1 MICMKEKRTGS
12 APLPRP
18 WLLPAGAVLMGM
30 LAGSL
35 SCAGWPWLRE
45 TVQGQ
50 MQGTLQAVLWPE
62 GLLLLLLFLA
72 GFARMGGAWALL
84 ALAGKGF
91 LLGAEAAALA
101 VGASGGGYLTQALL
115 RCLPEFLTL
124 SVMLLLARQSIQLS
138 GRRLRLPPGKARTVR
153 PDGPFY
159 LTAGVALLAIVGAA
173 LLRQKL
179 LMAELPELLPT
190 GAGRGSQLGSI
201 FPLWHRG
208 QD

>member
-1 MICMKEKRTGS
+1 
-12 APLPRP
+12 
-18 WLLPAGAVLMGM
+18 MGM

-50 MQGTLQAVLWPE
+50 MQGTLQAALWPE

-72 GFARMGGAWALL
+72 GFVRRGGAWALL
-84 ALAGKGF
+84 ALAGKGL

-115 RCLPEFLTL
+115 RSLPDFLTL

-179 LMAELPELLPT
+179 LTAELPELLPT
-190 GAGRGSQLGSI
+190 GAGRGAQLGSI
-201 FPLWHRG
+201 FPLWHHGR
-208 QD
+208 D